1 MWAVMNIIFISKV
14 CFFLFRVVPCFE
26 DEKLILEIDIAR
38 IAAMGVPYYSFSISW
53 SRVFPFGKGAVNEV
67 ALKHYEDVIDTCL
80 QYGVKPAVT
89 LYHWDL
95 PLFLQNEYG
104 GWLSEE
110 IVGDFVAYAKV
121 VFGRYGNKVSHW
133 FTVNEPIVFCQ
144 GYPVC

>member
-80 QYGVKPAVT
+80 HRRQTSRHALSLGSSA
-89 LYHWDL
+89 
-95 PLFLQNEYG
+95 FLAE
-104 GWLSEE
+104 
-110 IVGDFVAYAKV
+110 
-121 VFGRYGNKVSHW
+121 
-133 FTVNEPIVFCQ
+133 
-144 GYPVC
+144 